1 MGGGKGGSQ
10 TSTITIPPEVL
21 KRYREVN
28 KRAERAA
35 DVPFQKYGGQ
45 FVAGINANQQ
55 AGIDATNRAA
65 GMGQDYYNQARGLL
79 QAGAGSATP
88 GELNI
93 DKYLNPYTKNVV
105 EATQRTQQQQ
115 NQQQAQQLAG
125 NAISQGA
132 FGGDRAGISQAN
144 LAGQQSLAN
153 QQVLAGLQQQGYSQA
168 LGAAQQQQGLSY
180 QARAADLARQGQA
193 GQAIAGLGAQ
203 AQTSALQGAQQQ
215 IGAGTLE
222 QQTQQA
228 GLSALYNQFL
238 QEQGFPYQQAQFLAG
253 IAEGT
258 GALSGSSTT
267 GQAPGGAFSD
277 RRLKDDVEVIGKTF
291 DGQPIYKYK
300 YKGDNHTQIGLMA
313 QDVERRHPE
322 AVGLAAGYK
331 TVDYDQATKGAAS
344 RGHFY
349 RGGLATS
356 QGGHVYPNHMGEG
369 YAAGGSPIGGDIY
382 DILAANKAMFPYQQA
397 GMYGIQPG
405 VGPHGIALP
414 QQDIGDLV
422 RAFDS
427 RKAELPKQQP
437 SGINQALDTASRIKS
452 TYDTGKSIYS
462 GGNEALFGSAPS
474 ETPSGKPIKGT
485 SGLIGTEGPKP
496 SFGKR
501 ALDYLSGSEAPAKT
515 SQVPEGLV
523 GHAVTQDLPSS
534 AAGAGTGIRF
544 LESGSGAA
552 NTAADLGSSA
562 ASGVSAASDLASS
575 ASSGATA
582 ASSLAQSSP
591 EWLSSLGSLFAA
603 RGGRIH
609 RAEGGGLGAG
619 DPYASADPYLPP
631 DVTKDSDKAHKLDTG
646 PGLTPQGPKGPGVL
660 GGAASGASMGAMVGG
675 PWGAAI
681 GGVLGGV
688 YGAVSQKNG
697 GAVNARATGGLVGRH
712 GYDIGGT
719 PSEDAYDER
728 LRQAVEEGNPTGFG
742 PALERVMKVE
752 GGLNPNDAGAGLT
765 NKGINQRANP
775 SVDVRG
781 LTDEQARE
789 VYRDKY
795 WKQAGITSDMSPAMQ
810 NVAFDT
816 SVLMGP
822 GPAKELLGKSGGDA
836 GQMLRLRD
844 AQLKQIAATNPE
856 KAAYGKP
863 WSNRTEDLA
872 NEFGLT
878 RNAPEGSLLG
888 ESLVGKPPSIEETQ
902 ALDLARKVA
911 SQGANTTIAAPA
923 AASQGRQQRPLG
935 YPLRDANWMER
946 NQDWVLPAVTGIG
959 SMLASRDPTLLGAIG
974 EGLVGAASGYGGG
987 QTRLSEM
994 EERGVNTA
1002 QTLAET
1008 AGNALQEKG
1017 GMLFVTGLTPDGKY
1031 EQVPYWDWLDADPD
1045 TRLKLDPRTEVAA
1058 QKVAEKYPRKPVAA
1072 VAPINPSS
1080 PVQLTD
1086 NMANLVKGRAALVSR
1101 MPTSEREN
1109 EPDVFTPQEA
1119 RGMQA
1124 RNDQSGLVE
1133 LTSTL
1138 SGIPRKESLVSSGAL
1153 NGVTSKLAAY
1163 LTNIARSAG
1172 LNYVVNPEDLAN
1184 GQLVNK
1190 ITSQLKNQTVG
1201 ELGQTA
1207 LGAIT
1212 EIGQAF
1218 PSMANEPGAQAKMA
1232 ALLLRTNMREIDKN
1246 QVFQQ
1251 ALRTAEQEPSGPLS
1265 GRRSGRGLHEAFDQA
1280 YGPAYYGPQEKALE
1294 QMFNEGPTDR
1304 NNNHLGP
1311 DLNPVKEG
1319 EQGLTWMQYL
1329 RQHGNDLRPEERAA
1343 IEQKFGKGILR
1354 YYGL

>member
-10 TSTITIPPEVL
+10 TSTITIPPDVL
-21 KRYREVN
+21 KRYNQVN
-28 KRAERAA
+28 RRAEEAA
-35 DVPFQKYGGQ
+35 SKPFQQYGGQ

-115 NQQQAQQLAG
+115 NQQQAQQMAG

-258 GALSGSSTT
+258 GALSGSTTT

-313 QDVERRHPE
+313 QDVERHHPE

-414 QQDIGDLV
+414 QQDIGDLIKT
-422 RAFDS
+422 FQS
-427 RKAELPKQQP
+427 RVPELQKPGP
-437 SGINQALDTASRIKS
+437 SGIDQTLSNVEKIKS
-452 TYDTGKSIYS
+452 AYGTGESLYS
-462 GGNEALFGSAPS
+462 GGKKALFGSAPS
-474 ETPSGKPIKGT
+474 ETPSGQPIEGT
-485 SGLIGTEGPKP
+485 SGLIGTEGPRP

-619 DPYASADPYLPP
+619 EPYASADPYLPP
-631 DVTKDSDKAHKLDTG
+631 DVTKDDDKARKLDTG
-646 PGLTPQGPKGPGVL
+646 PGLTPQGQKGPGVL

-719 PSEDAYDER
+719 PNEDAYDER

-742 PALERVMKVE
+742 PAFERVMKVE

-795 WKQAGITSDMSPAMQ
+795 WKQAGVTSDMSPAMQ

-822 GPAKELLGKSGGDA
+822 GTAKGLLGESGGDA

-844 AQLKQIAATNPE
+844 ARLKQIAATNPE
-856 KAAYGKP
+856 KAAYEKP
-863 WSNRTEDLA
+863 WSNRTENLA

-878 RNAPEGSLLG
+878 RNAPEGSPLG
-888 ESLVGKPPSIEETQ
+888 KSLVGKPPSIDETQ

-911 SQGANTTIAAPA
+911 SQGTGTTIAAPA
-923 AASQGRQQRPLG
+923 AAPQGRQQRPLG

-974 EGLVGAASGYGGG
+974 EGLVGAASGYGEG
-987 QTRLSEM
+987 QTRLSQM
-994 EERGVNTA
+994 EERGVNTEGK
-1002 QTLAET
+1002 LAEI
-1008 AGNALQEKG
+1008 AGTGIMDNGKG
-1017 GMLFVTGLTPDGKY
+1017 GFNIRYFDPETKTYKVILGY
-1031 EQVPYWDWLDADPD
+1031 EYIAHP
-1045 TRLKLDPRTEVAA
+1045 
-1058 QKVAEKYPRKPVAA
+1058 EKYPFVDPRSVDEFRAKSGSQTPPAA
-1072 VAPINPSS
+1072 GGAPSVSGATSGEVPAPETMVNETEAAQLKQNILTARQAQAQGLEPPQGDIYTPIENDYMAAQAVRPRVNELLGTLASLPRIGPGTSGKGSETFKALGSVGNQLAAIVGLPSMMDTS
-1080 PVQLTD
+1080 VIATQEDLNKQVEQLSQAAARSGNQT
-1086 NMANLVKGRAALVSR
+1086 AISAVGEFRAAL
-1101 MPTSEREN
+1101 PTLAASPE
-1109 EPDVFTPQEA
+1109 
-1119 RGMQA
+1119 GQA
-1124 RNDQSGLVE
+1124 RMVADVLVQNQANVDKGK
-1133 LTSTL
+1133 TFANYKQYA
-1138 SGIPRKESLVSSGAL
+1138 GSLDNGAAGGFAPNSGAQMQSL
-1153 NGVTSKLAAY
+1153 YEK
-1163 LTNIARSAG
+1163 R
-1172 LNYVVNPEDLAN
+1172 
-1184 GQLVNK
+1184 
-1190 ITSQLKNQTVG
+1190 
-1201 ELGQTA
+1201 
-1207 LGAIT
+1207 
-1212 EIGQAF
+1212 F
-1218 PSMANEPGAQAKMA
+1218 PSASYSRDKVAIM
-1232 ALLLRTNMREIDKN
+1232 RT
-1246 QVFQQ
+1246 
-1251 ALRTAEQEPSGPLS
+1251 
-1265 GRRSGRGLHEAFDQA
+1265 
-1280 YGPAYYGPQEKALE
+1280 
-1294 QMFNEGPTDR
+1294 FNE
-1304 NNNHLGP
+1304 
-1311 DLNPVKEG
+1311 
-1319 EQGLTWMQYL
+1319 
-1329 RQHGNDLRPEERAA
+1329 RPEENGPSWAEVLSQHA
-1343 IEQKFGKGILR
+1343 DQIPPEKWAEIEKHFGVPNFRRYFVKGS
-1354 YYGL
+1354 